1 MFIKFK
7 LNKPYKHIIRGGI
20 KLNKKIVIGIIIA
33 IIIVALAGVGV
44 AVYILNQN
52 KTNPEEIW
60 KSYISKI
67 NEQKYEEMYQMLSET
82 SKQQISQEDF
92 ITRNKNIYEGIEMSD
107 MEVQITGVEEKDSKT
122 SKITYNSTMNT
133 EAGKVEFS
141 NIVRLTEDKEQGYT
155 INWSSNLIF
164 PQLNNTDKVRVKTV
178 KSERGEIV
186 DKNGV
191 VLAGEGEISSVGIV
205 PGKLNQESKD
215 ADIEKIASLLGTT
228 STSINNTLSASWVK
242 DDSFVPIKEVS
253 KDATELKEQL
263 LQISGIKINT
273 DTARVYPLGEA
284 AAHLVGYVQNIT
296 AEELEANKDK
306 GYTSTSIIGKAGLEK
321 QYEDRLKGTDGLDI
335 YIEDENGERKAEIA
349 KIGVQNGET
358 IKLTIDSTVQTK
370 LYNEIKDN
378 QGFFVVMEPQTGALL
393 ALVSTPSYNP
403 NDFVLGMSTEKW
415 NSIKDNQANPML
427 ARYLQTY
434 CPGSTFKPVT
444 GAVGLTSGSLSAN
457 DTFSYSGLS
466 WKKDGWG
473 EYDITTLTAYNG
485 PKNLRNALIYSDNIY
500 FAQAAIKIGATN
512 FKSGLDKIK
521 FGESIDFPLS
531 LSKSQYSNDGNIRD
545 EKMLAD
551 SGYGQG
557 EILVNPIHMASIY
570 SAFSN
575 NGNMV
580 KPYLEVKEDNSVEY
594 LVEGAF
600 TQEAANT
607 IKDDLIQVVEQG
619 TATDMKVT
627 GRTIAGKTG
636 TAELKGSKDAEAD
649 VLGWFDCFTADNN
662 GNQLLVISMVENA
675 RDLGGSHYLISKIK
689 SALF

>member
-1 MFIKFK
+1 M
-7 LNKPYKHIIRGGI
+7 
-20 KLNKKIVIGIIIA
+20 NKKIVIGIIIA
-33 IIIVALAGVGV
+33 IIIVVLAGVGV

-107 MEVQITGVEEKDSKT
+107 MEVQITGVEEEDSKT

-349 KIGVQNGET
+349 KIEVQNGET
-358 IKLTIDSTVQTK
+358 IKLTIDSTIQTK

-415 NSIKDNQANPML
+415 NSIKDNQAKPML

-570 SAFSN
+570 SAFAN

-619 TATDMKVT
+619 TATDMKVS

>member
-1 MFIKFK
+1 M
-7 LNKPYKHIIRGGI
+7 
-20 KLNKKIVIGIIIA
+20 NKKIVIGIIIA

-107 MEVQITGVEEKDSKT
+107 MEVQITGVEEEDSKT
-122 SKITYNSTMNT
+122 SKITYNSSMNT

-349 KIGVQNGET
+349 KIDVQNGET
-358 IKLTIDSTVQTK
+358 IKLTIDSTIQTK

-473 EYDITTLTAYNG
+473 EYDITTLTAYSG

-570 SAFSN
+570 SAFAN

-619 TATDMKVT
+619 TATDMKVP

>member
-1 MFIKFK
+1 M
-7 LNKPYKHIIRGGI
+7 
-20 KLNKKIVIGIIIA
+20 NKKIVIGIIIA

-107 MEVQITGVEEKDSKT
+107 MEVQITGVEEEDSKT
-122 SKITYNSTMNT
+122 SKITYNSSMNT

-178 KSERGEIV
+178 KSERGKIV

-296 AEELEANKDK
+296 AEELEANKGK

-349 KIGVQNGET
+349 KIEVQNGET
-358 IKLTIDSTVQTK
+358 IKLTIDSTIQTK

-444 GAVGLTSGSLSAN
+444 GAVGLTSGSLTAN

-473 EYDITTLTAYNG
+473 EYDITTLTAYSG

-570 SAFSN
+570 SAFAN

-619 TATDMKVT
+619 TATDMKVP

>member
-1 MFIKFK
+1 M
-7 LNKPYKHIIRGGI
+7 
-20 KLNKKIVIGIIIA
+20 NKKIVIGIIIA
-33 IIIVALAGVGV
+33 IIIVVLAGVGV

-92 ITRNKNIYEGIEMSD
+92 ITRNKNMYEGIKMSD
-107 MEVQITGVEEKDSKT
+107 MEVQITGVEEEDSKT
-122 SKITYNSTMNT
+122 SKITYNSSMNI

-191 VLAGEGEISSVGIV
+191 VLAGEGDISSVGIV

-349 KIGVQNGET
+349 KIEVQNGET
-358 IKLTIDSTVQTK
+358 IKLTIDSTIQTK

-415 NSIKDNQANPML
+415 NSIKDNQAKPML

-570 SAFSN
+570 SAFAN

-619 TATDMKVT
+619 TATDMKVS